1 MHARDE
7 DTADVASVSRRL
19 RLLVTND
26 DGIDAPGIRALALA
40 AADAG
45 HDVVIAA
52 PARQSSG
59 SGAAILVD
67 DDAEQVPVE
76 ERRPPGRVA
85 TAWAVHAAPAMCVLL
100 GLRGTFGPLP
110 DAVLSGVNYGANT
123 GRVLLHSGTAG
134 AALTAGVAG
143 VRAIA
148 VSLDLGDRPDQ
159 LGWDDAGATAVRL
172 LGVLMAEPAGTVL
185 NLNVPNSPGPHRFA
199 EAPLSSG
206 GVVHTSTSDAQGE
219 DESVRRAL
227 ARGEVDPD
235 AGSDLDLLA
244 QGLATVTSITPPG
257 STALLGRLP
266 G

>member
-1 MHARDE
+1 MSGRI
-7 DTADVASVSRRL
+7 
-19 RLLVTND
+19 RLLITND

-45 HDVVIAA
+45 HEVVIAA

-59 SGAAILVD
+59 SSAAILVD
-67 DDAEQVPVE
+67 DDAEEVAIE

-85 TAWAVHAAPAMCVLL
+85 AAWAVHAAPAMCVLL
-100 GLRGTFGPLP
+100 GLRGTFGPVP

-134 AALTAGVAG
+134 AALTAGVGG

-148 VSLDLGDRPDQ
+148 VSLDLGFAPAV
-159 LGWDDAGATAVRL
+159 LHWDDAGAAAVRL
-172 LGVLMAEPAGTVL
+172 LDTLLAEPSGTVL
-185 NLNVPNSPGPHRFA
+185 NLNVPNTPGPHRFA
-199 EAPLSSG
+199 EAPLASG
-206 GVVHTSTSDAQGE
+206 GVVHTTTSDAE
-219 DESVRRAL
+219 EDDESVRMAL
-227 ARGEVDPD
+227 AKGGGAD

-257 STALLGRLP
+257 ATALRAGLP